1 MPALPQILVADLPIA
16 APRRGET
23 VVWIGVVDP
32 PLDLARHPR
41 IVRARTSAE
50 AVVLINLGPA
60 VVRFALQQP
69 LGFVKALATP
79 EGLTEARAA

>member
-1 MPALPQILVADLPIA
+1 MSVLAQILVADLPTA

-32 PLDLARHPR
+32 PPNLAGHPR

-50 AVVLINLGPA
+50 AVALITLGPA

-79 EGLTEARAA
+79 ERFTEARAA